1 MKWESPVMANA
12 VSDMTVSG
20 GAGAPMKS
28 GGVGRALKSASE
40 RTGVQFDYLYKVAV
54 RESGLDPSAR
64 ARTSSAAG
72 LFQFVEQT
80 WLEAVKQYGSRHGLA
95 EAADKVTMR
104 ADGKYAVAD
113 KEARQGILDL
123 RLKPD
128 NAAAL
133 AAELAVR
140 NRSVLE
146 SKLGRKVDA
155 PELYAAHFLG
165 ASGAAKLLSA
175 PADASGAAL
184 LPAAAKANRPVFYD
198 GARAKSVAEIMGDFR
213 KTIGGPQRAAP
224 APEAKAAAL
233 EGARPRA
240 VSEIMASF
248 KSTIGAVASADAKER
263 LPAPAPETAGERI
276 AVNADGSGSVGLAM
290 FMNARDAR
298 GAPTSAGA
306 ASDRLRD
313 IPLADRLSAD
323 RVTTDRVTA
332 WLSRNGGLD
341 AGAPLALIMLDATE
355 GPLGSVFSRRN
366 D

>member
-1 MKWESPVMANA
+1 MANA
-12 VSDMTVSG
+12 VSDVTVSG
-20 GAGAPMKS
+20 VAGAPMKS
-28 GGVGRALKSASE
+28 GGVGRALKSASD

-128 NAAAL
+128 KAAAL
-133 AAELAVR
+133 AAELAMR
-140 NRSVLE
+140 NKSVLE
-146 SKLGRKVDA
+146 SKLGREVNA

-175 PADASGAAL
+175 PVEASGAAL

-198 GARAKSVAEIMGDFR
+198 GAR
-213 KTIGGPQRAAP
+213 
-224 APEAKAAAL
+224 
-233 EGARPRA
+233 PRA

-248 KSTIGAVASADAKER
+248 RSTIGASVDASRKT
-263 LPAPAPETAGERI
+263 PPSPETAGERI

-290 FMNARDAR
+290 FMKARDAH
-298 GAPTSAGA
+298 GTPESAGVGP
-306 ASDRLRD
+306 DRLRD
-313 IPLADRLSAD
+313 IPLTDRFSAG
-323 RVTTDRVTA
+323 REMTDRVAA
-332 WLSRNGGLD
+332 WLSRSGGLD
-341 AGAPLALIMLDATE
+341 AGAPLALIMLDTID
-355 GPLGSVFSRRN
+355 GPPGSIFARRN